1 MGRTASLV
9 AGIAAAALS
18 SAALAAP
25 RLESVAVEP
34 NPAPV
39 RAGKP
44 TEVAISVTID
54 RPSPFDVSCTAIVD
68 PGDGGRKLDMSWEFG
83 ERRTKTTRYEYKKPG
98 TYRVRVAG
106 AGKTPCIGTAGT
118 TVIVGSRTAAAAPE
132 KPAAKAEK
140 AAPKADKAAKVA
152 QPDCPSG
159 WTLVKESVK
168 GARYTCR
175 AKPPAQALKC
185 PEGTKYFA
193 DKGEIGCR

>member
-1 MGRTASLV
+1 MGRIAFLV
-9 AGIAAAALS
+9 AGITAAALS
-18 SAALAAP
+18 FAALAAP
-25 RLESVAVEP
+25 RIESVAVEP

-68 PGDGGRKLDMSWEFG
+68 PGDGSRKSEMSWEFG

-118 TVIVGSRTAAAAPE
+118 TVIVGSRTAAVTPE
-132 KPAAKAEK
+132 KPAAKADG
-140 AAPKADKAAKVA
+140 AT
-152 QPDCPSG
+152 QPGCPGG

-175 AKPPAQALKC
+175 PKPPAQALKC